1 VALSELKQVNAMIG
15 LSKNIPGWPTTL
27 ADHKY
32 TLARIELK
40 LTVSDLALPG
50 SSKVV
55 NPDLL
60 FVSDE
65 RNYSL
70 LVELKSGSYHEHDL
84 EQSENMTAVTPLELV
99 RGGRVT
105 LLVPANLLE
114 HKISSML
121 IVNQENVAAFE
132 NALAAANCAICL
144 VSISRTLIQTK
155 RGTLIDDQLDSVFKR
170 GISIDKHYLPSRL
183 VRVLPTTNETK
194 DLKRCV
200 VETVREF
207 WVNSERVI
215 NPSIVGQRLFSG
227 GIWQLFDT
235 QAQNQ
240 FLDIAKRVLKD
251 MHETE
256 FNRYLQRVPGSMVD
270 WNLLRLPDS
279 EGKNRLKAIQTFQ
292 RIMREYKER
301 LLHDVDYPGRQKDQM
316 TLDDVVKNFI
326 PEKV

>member
-1 VALSELKQVNAMIG
+1 VALSELQQVNAMIG
-15 LSKNIPGWPTTL
+15 LSKNIPGWPSTL

-32 TLARIELK
+32 TLVRIELK
-40 LTVSDLALPG
+40 LTVPDPARPG
-50 SSKVV
+50 SSKVI

-70 LVELKSGSYHEHDL
+70 LVELKSGSYHHHDL
-84 EQSENMTAVTPLELV
+84 EQAQNMSEVTPVQLIRE
-99 RGGRVT
+99 GRVT
-105 LLVPANLLE
+105 LPAAVNLIN

-121 IVNQENVAAFE
+121 VVNQENVTAFE
-132 NALAAANCAICL
+132 SALATAHCGVCL
-144 VSISRTLIQTK
+144 VSISTALIHTES
-155 RGTLIDDQLDSVFKR
+155 GSLSDGQLDGVFKR

-200 VETVREF
+200 VETVRDF

-215 NPSIVGQRLFSG
+215 NPTVMAQRLFSG
-227 GIWQLFDT
+227 GIWELFDT

-240 FLDIAKRVLKD
+240 FVDVAKRVLKD

-256 FNRYLQRVPGSMVD
+256 FNRYLQRVPGSLVE

-279 EGKNRLKAIQTFQ
+279 EGKNRLKSIQTFQ
-292 RIMREYKER
+292 KVVRDYKER
-301 LLHDVDYPGRQKDQM
+301 LLHDSAYPGRQKEQL
-316 TLDDVVKNFI
+316 TLDDIEKNFI
-326 PEKV
+326 PKD